1 MKRYGYIIVLLSV
14 ALLAGCATNRAD
26 RMEVSVTTYN
36 LLSKK
41 FHNKSP
47 WELRRDKVAE
57 IIRQEGHRPDI
68 LGCEEVSDPEQMN
81 DLVELLR
88 ADYDY
93 REMGIEASPRIIFW
107 RKGRF
112 DAQESGN
119 IDLLAGFPEYAPD
132 DYFTS
137 RFANY
142 VRLRERNTGC
152 EVLVYLVH
160 VKSGGRRH
168 DDYQLLR
175 RQCIQGLCRVAK
187 AESARSGG
195 VPVIAMGDLNNY
207 AKNITNGI
215 PSAPLTFVEEGFA
228 DSFDLASERVNAG
241 YKTYSSQACIDE
253 GRATRAGEDERLDYI
268 FLYPSDCATVARW
281 AAVINFL
288 PGSEELVGKPIPSDH
303 HPVNARLTFH
313 YTNR

>member
-1 MKRYGYIIVLLSV
+1 MNRYGYIVLLLSV
-14 ALLAGCATNRAD
+14 VLLTGYAAKRAD

-41 FHNKSP
+41 FHDKSP
-47 WELRRDKVAE
+47 WELRKEKVAG
-57 IIRQEGHRPDI
+57 IIRQKGHNPDI
-68 LGCEEVSDPEQMN
+68 LGCEEVADPEQMN
-81 DLVELLR
+81 DLIELLR
-88 ADYDY
+88 DDYDY

-112 DAQESGN
+112 DAIDSGN
-119 IDLLAGFPEYAPD
+119 IDLLAEFPEYGPEEYYA
-132 DYFTS
+132 S

-142 VRLRERNTGC
+142 VRLRERNSGC
-152 EVLVYLVH
+152 EVLIYLVH

-195 VPVIAMGDLNNY
+195 LPVIALGDLNNY

-228 DSFDLASERVNAG
+228 DTFDLAAERVNAG

-253 GRATRAGEDERLDYI
+253 GKATRAGEDERLDYI
-268 FLYPSDCATVARW
+268 FIYPAGCATVNRW
-281 AAVINFL
+281 AAIINFL
-288 PGSEELVGKPIPSDH
+288 PGSEESVEKPIPSDH

-313 YTNR
+313 YSNR